1 MTFEK
6 TYTNKNNE
14 LIIRLPVKFKSIK
27 KVRVKIEELETD
39 RDQKLRLLKMAV
51 TDPMFNA
58 DVEEMSEDFRFS
70 DKETV

>member
-58 DVEEMSEDFRFS
+58 DVEEMSEDFFFR
-70 DKETV
+70 

>member
-6 TYTNKNNE
+6 TYINRNNE
-14 LIIRLPVKFKSIK
+14 LIIKLPVKFKSIK
-27 KVRVKIEELETD
+27 KVRVKIEELESD
-39 RDQKLRLLKMAV
+39 RNKKLRLLKKAV